1 MTISIIFL
9 LMLWYILSI
18 SSHVFFFVSELI
30 SSYLMILVFKTAN
43 RNNDNIEGF
52 FLPKAFVAYTPTHIS
67 IYLYIYTSKL
77 FLPFIFFFFMLHLF
91 QSFGLDFSH
100 STILPFFLLRCS
112 DKSKVKNGC
121 QYHSALIGRYVCV
134 FASFLFLFFSK
145 SP

>member
-1 MTISIIFL
+1 MTIGINMVTISIIFL

-67 IYLYIYTSKL
+67 IYLYIYI
-77 FLPFIFFFFMLHLF
+77 FIHP
-91 QSFGLDFSH
+91 SY
-100 STILPFFLLRCS
+100 FFLS
-112 DKSKVKNGC
+112 S
-121 QYHSALIGRYVCV
+121 
-134 FASFLFLFFSK
+134 FFSLCYISFNLSVSIFHIVPSFRFFCFGVPTRARLK
-145 SP
+145 TDVSIIRL